1 MDLGIAGKTVLVTGS
16 SRGTGEAIAQGFAAE
31 GAHIL
36 VHGLARGD
44 AEPVAAALNEAGH
57 KASAIG
63 GDITTEAGAAA
74 AAEDALAAAAG
85 RIDILIN
92 NYGTGERGFWFD
104 ERTDSNAWIDVYQK
118 NVLSAMRMIR
128 TLTPQMKMRGW
139 GRIIQLGTIGSTMP
153 NARMPHY
160 YASKGALANMTVSL
174 MLELAETGITVN
186 TVSPGLIKTREVEA
200 MYRKIAAERD
210 WGDDWREIERH
221 VMREFMGNPTG
232 RIALTSEVA
241 DLVLFLASDRAAMI
255 NGMNIRIDGG
265 GARMVS

>member
-1 MDLGIAGKTVLVTGS
+1 MEFKGK
-16 SRGTGEAIAQGFAAE
+16 
-31 GAHIL
+31 
-36 VHGLARGD
+36 
-44 AEPVAAALNEAGH
+44 AALITGAGRG
-57 KASAIG
+57 IG
-63 GDITTEAGAAA
+63 RGMARAFAEAGASVVIAERDVADGMEVARLLVADGLSAVCIESDVSLREDVEAA
-74 AAEDALAAAAG
+74 VARTVSEFG

-104 ERTDSNAWIDVYQK
+104 ERTDSDAWIDVYQK
-118 NVLSAMRMIR
+118 NVLSAMRIIR
-128 TLTPQMKMRGW
+128 KLTPQMKIHGW

-210 WGDDWREIERH
+210 WGDDWSEIERH

-241 DLVLFLASDRAAMI
+241 DLVVFLASDRAAMI